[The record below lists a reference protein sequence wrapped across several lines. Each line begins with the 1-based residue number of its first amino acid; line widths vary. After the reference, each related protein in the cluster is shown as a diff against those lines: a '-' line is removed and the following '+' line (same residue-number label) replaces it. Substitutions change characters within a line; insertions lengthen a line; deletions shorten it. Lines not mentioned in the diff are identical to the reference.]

1 MHINNVSQKTSMQ
14 VIAGF
19 LFVSVIYTGVMSA
32 MYFSI
37 SGGDWSIPHFWNWVI
52 TSYNSLLADNPE
64 DPWIAW
70 LTFIIL
76 PLVFYGGLIVS
87 IISRQMALNKLN
99 SSLNLKSVDFLQ
111 GRINFNFNKSQY
123 NFVCGYS
130 DINALQMVLKTAV
143 VHNKYGS
150 YITLK
155 EIVLNFTVLNN
166 KKFSISNTPLSPTR
180 FIYKIIDY
188 SRNINNFTYKFE
200 GAGEQA
206 DIKEKIENY
215 LNKGYKP
222 ILTKKWEEKFKW
234 LSIILFIAGIAFI
247 ADLKEDLIN
256 CFKDGSWYIC
266 LPFLIAVSVSFVLDM
281 ILITDKI
288 KEKNTRGYNG

>member
-155 EIVLNFTVLNN
+155 EIVLNFKVLNN

-200 GAGEQA
+200 GAGEQT

-215 LNKGYKP
+215 LYKGSKP
-222 ILTKKWEEKFKW
+222 MLTKKIEEKFKL
-234 LSIILFIAGIAFI
+234 LSISLFAVGVYIII
-247 ADLKEDLIN
+247 KTNDQLVTY
-256 CFKDGSWYIC
+256 FKDGSW
-266 LPFLIAVSVSFVLDM
+266 FVLAPILAFIAISFIIDI
-281 ILITDKI
+281 ILIIDKI

>member
-1 MHINNVSQKTSMQ
+1 MHINNVSQKTSIQ

-76 PLVFYGGLIVS
+76 PAVFYLGLIIS

-130 DINALQMVLKTAV
+130 DINTLQMVLKTAV
-143 VHNKYGS
+143 VHTKYGS

-155 EIVLNFTVLNN
+155 EIVLNFKVLNN

-200 GAGEQA
+200 GAGENA

-234 LSIILFIAGIAFI
+234 LSIILFIVGISFI

>member
-1 MHINNVSQKTSMQ
+1 MHINNVSQKTSIQ

-76 PLVFYGGLIVS
+76 PAVFYLGLIVS

-130 DINALQMVLKTAV
+130 DINTLQMVLKTAV
-143 VHNKYGS
+143 VHTKYGS

-155 EIVLNFTVLNN
+155 EIVLNFKVLNN

-200 GAGEQA
+200 GAGENA

-234 LSIILFIAGIAFI
+234 LSIILFIVGISFI

-256 CFKDGSWYIC
+256 YFKDGSWYIC
-266 LPFLIAVSVSFVLDM
+266 LPFLTAILVSFILDM

-288 KEKNTRGYNG
+288 KEKNIRGYN

>member
-14 VIAGF
+14 MVAGF
-19 LFVSVIYTGVMSA
+19 MFVAGIYTAVLLA
-32 MYFSI
+32 MYFFA
-37 SGGDWSIPHFWNWVI
+37 SGGELSIPYFWNWV
-52 TSYNSLLADNPE
+52 TASYNGLLADNPE

-70 LTFIIL
+70 VTFIIL
-76 PLVFYGGLIVS
+76 PAVFYLGLIGS
-87 IISRQMALNKLN
+87 IIARQMALNKLN

-130 DINALQMVLKTAV
+130 DINALQMILKTTV
-143 VHNKYGS
+143 VHTKYGS
-150 YITLK
+150 YIALK

-188 SRNINNFTYKFE
+188 SRNIKNFTYRFE
-200 GAGEQA
+200 GPGEVA

-222 ILTKKWEEKFKW
+222 ILTKNLEEKCKG
-234 LSIILFIAGIAFI
+234 LSIILFIVGISFI
-247 ADLKEDLIN
+247 ADLKEEIVN
-256 CFKDGSWYIC
+256 YFRDGLWFIC
-266 LPFLIAVSVSFVLDM
+266 LPFLVSILVSFVLDI
-281 ILITDKI
+281 ILIADKI
-288 KEKNTRGYNG
+288 QEQKFRGYNG

>member
-111 GRINFNFNKSQY
+111 GRINFNFNKSRY
-123 NFVCGYS
+123 NFVCGYG
-130 DINALQMVLKTAV
+130 DINALQMVLKTAIA
-143 VHNKYGS
+143 HTKYGS
-150 YITLK
+150 YVALK

-206 DIKEKIENY
+206 DTKEKIENY

>member
-14 VIAGF
+14 VITGF
-19 LFVSVIYTGVMSA
+19 LFVSIIYTGVMSA

-37 SGGDWSIPHFWNWVI
+37 SGGDWSISHFWNWVI

-70 LTFIIL
+70 VTFIIL
-76 PLVFYGGLIVS
+76 PAVFYLGLIGS
-87 IISRQMALNKLN
+87 IIARQTALNKLN

-123 NFVCGYS
+123 NFACGYS
-130 DINALQMVLKTAV
+130 DINALQMVLKTAIA
-143 VHNKYGS
+143 HTKYGS
-150 YITLK
+150 YIALK
-155 EIVLNFTVLNN
+155 EIVLNFIVLNN

-222 ILTKKWEEKFKW
+222 ILTKKWEEKFKL
-234 LSIILFIAGIAFI
+234 LSIILFIVGISFI

-256 CFKDGSWYIC
+256 YFKDGSWYIC
-266 LPFLIAVSVSFVLDM
+266 LPFLTAILVSFILDM

-288 KEKNTRGYNG
+288 KEKNIRGYNE

>member
-143 VHNKYGS
+143 VHTKYGS

-155 EIVLNFTVLNN
+155 EIVLNFKVLNN

-188 SRNINNFTYKFE
+188 SRNINDFTYKFE
-200 GAGEQA
+200 GAGEQT

-215 LNKGYKP
+215 LYKGSKP
-222 ILTKKWEEKFKW
+222 MLTKKWEEKFKW

>member
-1 MHINNVSQKTSMQ
+1 MHINNVSQKTSIQ

-76 PLVFYGGLIVS
+76 PAVFYLGLIIS

-130 DINALQMVLKTAV
+130 DINTCLLYTSDA
-143 VHNKYGS
+143 
-150 YITLK
+150 
-155 EIVLNFTVLNN
+155 
-166 KKFSISNTPLSPTR
+166 
-180 FIYKIIDY
+180 
-188 SRNINNFTYKFE
+188 
-200 GAGEQA
+200 A
-206 DIKEKIENY
+206 DE
-215 LNKGYKP
+215 L
-222 ILTKKWEEKFKW
+222 
-234 LSIILFIAGIAFI
+234 
-247 ADLKEDLIN
+247 
-256 CFKDGSWYIC
+256 
-266 LPFLIAVSVSFVLDM
+266 
-281 ILITDKI
+281 
-288 KEKNTRGYNG
+288 

>member
-14 VIAGF
+14 VITGF
-19 LFVSVIYTGVMSA
+19 LFVSIIYTGVMSA

-37 SGGDWSIPHFWNWVI
+37 SGGDWSISHFWNWVI

-70 LTFIIL
+70 VTFIIL
-76 PLVFYGGLIVS
+76 PAVFYLGLIGS
-87 IISRQMALNKLN
+87 IIARQTALNKLN

-123 NFVCGYS
+123 NFACGYS
-130 DINALQMVLKTAV
+130 DINALQMVLKTAIA
-143 VHNKYGS
+143 HTKYGS
-150 YITLK
+150 YIALK
-155 EIVLNFTVLNN
+155 EIVLNFKVLNN
-166 KKFSISNTPLSPTR
+166 KKFSISNTTLSPTR

-222 ILTKKWEEKFKW
+222 ILTKKWEEKFKL
-234 LSIILFIAGIAFI
+234 LSIILFIVGISFI

-256 CFKDGSWYIC
+256 YFKDGSWYIC
-266 LPFLIAVSVSFVLDM
+266 LPFLTAILVSFILDM

-288 KEKNTRGYNG
+288 KEKNIRGYNE

>member
-70 LTFIIL
+70 VTFIIL
-76 PLVFYGGLIVS
+76 PAVFYLGLIGS
-87 IISRQMALNKLN
+87 IIARQTALNKLN

-123 NFVCGYS
+123 NFACGYS
-130 DINALQMVLKTAV
+130 DINALQMVLKTAIA
-143 VHNKYGS
+143 HTKYGS
-150 YITLK
+150 YIALK
-155 EIVLNFTVLNN
+155 EIVLNFKVLNN

-215 LNKGYKP
+215 LNKGDKP
-222 ILTKKWEEKFKW
+222 ILTKKWEEKFKL
-234 LSIILFIAGIAFI
+234 LSIILFIVGISFI

-256 CFKDGSWYIC
+256 YFKDGSWYIC
-266 LPFLIAVSVSFVLDM
+266 LPFLTAILVSFILDM

-288 KEKNTRGYNG
+288 KEKNIRGYNE